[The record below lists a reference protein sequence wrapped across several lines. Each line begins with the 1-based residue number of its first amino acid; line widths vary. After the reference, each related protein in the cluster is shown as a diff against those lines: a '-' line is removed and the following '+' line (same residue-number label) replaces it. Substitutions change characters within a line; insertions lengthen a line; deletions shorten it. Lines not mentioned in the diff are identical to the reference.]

1 MKILITGITGFIG
14 NHLSK
19 KLLKYG
25 HEIYAIL
32 RNPALENKYKKKN
45 IKCFADNHSMAD
57 LVKFF
62 KRVKFD
68 GVVHCASR
76 FSVEHKSEEIND
88 LITSNVLFSTRLLES
103 SVKTNVNWFINTGT
117 FWQHYENKVYSPVN
131 LYAATK
137 QAFESIAKYYMEI
150 SEINFVTLKLNDTYG
165 PNDTR
170 HKIFNLWKKIAETG
184 ETLGMSQ
191 GEQYIDT
198 VYIDDVV
205 DAYVRTIDLLQ
216 GDNKKRGKGKSFAVS
231 SGNLLKLKD
240 LADVFE
246 KINKGKLNIM
256 WGEKPYRKRE
266 VMMPWNKGTKIPGW
280 KPKVSIEEGISMLLS
295 CTENDKSSMAG

>member
-32 RNPALENKYKKKN
+32 RNPALENKYKEDN
-45 IKCFADNHSMAD
+45 IKSFVDNNSVAD
-57 LVKFF
+57 LAIFF
-62 KRVKFD
+62 ERVKFD
-68 GVVHCASR
+68 GVVHCASH
-76 FSVEHKSEEIND
+76 FSVENKPEEIED

-117 FWQHYENKVYSPVN
+117 FWQHYGNKAYSPVN

-137 QAFESIAKYYMEI
+137 QAFESLAQYYMEI
-150 SEINFVTLKLNDTYG
+150 SKIDFVTLKLSDTYG
-165 PNDTR
+165 PNDKR
-170 HKIFNLWKKIAETG
+170 PKIFNLWKKVAETG
-184 ETLGMSQ
+184 EILEMSP
-191 GEQYIDT
+191 GEQYIDA

-205 DAYVRTIDLLQ
+205 DAYVRMIELLQ
-216 GDNKKRGKGKSFAVS
+216 RDNQKTLKGKSFAVS
-231 SGNLLKLKD
+231 SGKPIKLKD
-240 LADVFE
+240 LANVFE
-246 KINKGKLNIM
+246 KVAKRQLNIT

-266 VMMPWNKGTKIPGW
+266 VMMPWDKGTEIPGW
-280 KPKVSIEEGISMLLS
+280 GPKVSIEAGISALLR
-295 CTENDKSSMAG
+295 CAKNA